1 MANIESKR
9 VENMSTLET
18 TLTGRI
24 ELVDLDKVAPVPVCF
39 VRQLRHKFPPPHIAD
54 GFAQGWML
62 HHGFDR
68 ETLNADRLVF
78 TDQTSREFVQKIT
91 AAISNAGRK

>member
-18 TLTGRI
+18 PLTGRI

-39 VRQLRHKFPPPHIAD
+39 VRQLRYKFPPPHITD
-54 GFAQGWML
+54 GFAAGWS
-62 HHGFDR
+62 R
-68 ETLNADRLVF
+68 RLSSCVSPNCRRSDN
-78 TDQTSREFVQKIT
+78 TRTYGQEDASAHQWDNT
-91 AAISNAGRK
+91 